1 MRSTPDRIR
10 HAVSFEIIAIAMV
23 MFLGSHVFGM
33 PPVSMGAVGIA
44 SSLVATIWT
53 YLYNL
58 GFDHALLRLNGSP
71 ENSWTMRVVHTIL
84 FEITLSLLLLPL
96 IAIMLGIS
104 FIDALVMDLAMTAF
118 FLVYTFVFNLVY
130 DRIFPIPVRSGEQSG

>member
-23 MFLGSHVFGM
+23 MFLGSRLFGM

-58 GFDHALLRLNGSP
+58 GFDHTLLRMTGSP
-71 ENSWTMRVVHTIL
+71 EKNWRMRVLHAVL
-84 FEITLSLLLLPL
+84 FEITLSFLLLPL
-96 IAIMLGIS
+96 IALMLGIS
-104 FIDALVMDLAMTAF
+104 LIEALLMDISLMAF

-130 DRIFPIPVRSGEQSG
+130 DRLFPIPE

>member
-23 MFLGSHVFGM
+23 MLLGSILFGM

-58 GFDHALLRLNGSP
+58 GFDHALHRLNGSS
-71 ENSWTMRVVHTIL
+71 EKSWTMRVLHTVL

-96 IAIMLGIS
+96 IAFMLGIS
-104 FIDALVMDLAMTAF
+104 LIEALLMDISLMAF

-130 DRIFPIPVRSGEQSG
+130 DRLFPIPE

>member
-23 MFLGSHVFGM
+23 TLLGNRLLGM
-33 PPVSMGAVGIA
+33 PPMNMGVLGI
-44 SSLVATIWT
+44 SSSIIATIWT
-53 YLYNL
+53 YLFNL

-71 ENSWTMRVVHTIL
+71 QKGWPARVLHALL
-84 FEITLSLLLLPL
+84 FEITLSLVLLPV
-96 IAIMLGIS
+96 IAAVLGIGLLEALM
-104 FIDALVMDLAMTAF
+104 IDLSLMAF

-130 DRIFPIPVRSGEQSG
+130 DALFPVPRTSEPR

>member
-23 MFLGSHVFGM
+23 MFLGSSLFGM
-33 PPVSMGAVGIA
+33 PPVSMGALGIA

-58 GFDHALLRLNGSP
+58 GFDHALLRLNGNS
-71 ENSWTMRVVHTIL
+71 EKSWTMRVVHTVL
-84 FEITLSLLLLPL
+84 FEITLSLVLLPV
-96 IAIMLGIS
+96 IATMLGIGL
-104 FIDALVMDLAMTAF
+104 IEALVMDISLMAF

-130 DRIFPIPVRSGEQSG
+130 DRVFPIPE